1 MSAFPHSYTQ
11 IDHQGAADN
20 AIPESLMSS
29 RVPKAI
35 PTLNRIVSIP
45 SASGSASAS
54 GSLNWVLPGG
64 SNSNGFL
71 RAGSL
76 YLRFSVKIDKGA
88 GGADNLLIFGNQV
101 NSAAS
106 LINRLQITA
115 NGTMLETINR
125 YDNYHALLLSHAMN
139 SNYVNNDCSIT
150 EYANTNFAIGAATT
164 TTFNIALPLCSA
176 VFSNQKSWP
185 LFLSGLNV
193 QIDLNPATAIKTYGA
208 TTPAAV
214 TGYTISNAELV
225 YELIQPDYSLL
236 DTIRAQMAQTGK
248 MFEMPMSTALGLT
261 TAQVAGQASFAYN
274 VGLNLAS
281 VSAVLLGEIVSAIET
296 TTTGGNVAA
305 VQNSFVRNSTEA
317 SSNSRRFYLD
327 GKQMVNYDVWSD
339 SQNFNE
345 TQRALSVLLD
355 PANTTIATR
364 ATYCALGE
372 TAGQYYIVGQS
383 ARRFSEQDV
392 CMAGTPCQ
400 NLVIQLAKTGANI
413 LATSVYCYIIYDQVV
428 VIDANGS
435 VAVAK

>member
-1 MSAFPHSYTQ
+1 MSAFPHQYTQ
-11 IDHQGAADN
+11 VDHQGAADN

-45 SASGSASAS
+45 SASGSASQS
-54 GSLNWVLPGG
+54 GTLNWVIPGG
-64 SNSNGFL
+64 SNANGFL

-76 YLRFSVKIDKGA
+76 YLRATITATKAA
-88 GGADNLLIFGNQV
+88 GGNADNYVCFANQV

-125 YDNYHALLLSHAMN
+125 YDNYHAILLSHAMN
-139 SNYVNNDCSIT
+139 ANYVNNDSSIT
-150 EYANTNFAIGAATT
+150 EYATSGVQSGIATT
-164 TTFNIALPLCSA
+164 AAFNIALPLCSA

-193 QIDLNPATAIKTYGA
+193 QIDLNPATALKSYGTGA
-208 TTPAAV
+208 TAV
-214 TGYTISNAELV
+214 ASYSVSNAELV

-261 TAQVAGQASFAYN
+261 TAIAATSASFAYN

-281 VSAVLLGEIVSAIET
+281 VSAVLLGEIVTATET
-296 TTTGGNVAA
+296 ATTGATQTA
-305 VQNSFVRNSTEA
+305 VTNSFVRNCSE
-317 SSNSRRFYLD
+317 SSANSRRFYLD

-345 TQRALSVLLD
+345 TQRSLSVLLD

-364 ATYCALGE
+364 TNYCAAGE

-383 ARRFSEQDV
+383 GRRF
-392 CMAGTPCQ
+392 Q
-400 NLVIQLAKTGANI
+400 NRMSVWLEPHVKI
-413 LATSVYCYIIYDQVV
+413 LLY
-428 VIDANGS
+428 N
-435 VAVAK
+435 